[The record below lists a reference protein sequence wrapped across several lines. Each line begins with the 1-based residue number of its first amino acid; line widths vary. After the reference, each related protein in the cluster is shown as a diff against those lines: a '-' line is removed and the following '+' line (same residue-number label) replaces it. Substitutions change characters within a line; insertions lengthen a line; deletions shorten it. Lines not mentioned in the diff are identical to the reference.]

1 MSGFDAVGSER
12 FLAALSAVPRH
23 IVGPPRIVRAC
34 VAVLAVQ
41 RAAIAVDVTGTGWEV
56 LCASD
61 CVADRF
67 EALQA
72 TAGQGPGIDA
82 SADGEV
88 IVVEDLALIHHRW
101 PLLGA
106 AMDHGES
113 GAVYS
118 IPLRA
123 GAARLGVLDLFCEKP
138 GRMDAAQWA
147 AASSVATMV
156 TMILL
161 SDQGANAGSA
171 EMVLG
176 QWWSSAPRTREIHQA
191 SGMVAAQLGIPV
203 RDAYSRMQGHA
214 FAQGFTLAE
223 VAGDV
228 VARRLRF
235 NPATE
240 MP

>member
-1 MSGFDAVGSER
+1 M
-12 FLAALSAVPRH
+12 
-23 IVGPPRIVRAC
+23 AC
-34 VAVLAVQ
+34 VGVLAVQ

-61 CVADRF
+61 SVADRF

-82 SADGEV
+82 AVRGEAV
-88 IVVEDLALIHHRW
+88 VVEDLALIQHRW

-106 AMDHGES
+106 AMGPGDC

-118 IPLRA
+118 IPLQV
-123 GAARLGVLDLFCEKP
+123 GAARLGALDLFCENP
-138 GRMDAAQWA
+138 GRLDGSQWA

-161 SDQGANAGSA
+161 ADQSADADSA
-171 EMVLG
+171 ELVLG

-191 SGMVAAQLGIPV
+191 SGMVAAQLGISV
-203 RDAYSRMQGHA
+203 RDAYARLQAHA
-214 FAQGFTLAE
+214 FARGFTLAE
-223 VAGDV
+223 VAADV

-235 NPATE
+235 SADPE